1 MKRAVEVSQP
11 AALPSTFSEK
21 AKTSPSKVPLPAAA
35 QLKDSTKTTPVSK
48 DSRDSVVTKTEN
60 SEVVSEQGK
69 PSTPQ
74 AQTGKLENAKS
85 PLKQTSQVPE
95 NKPSVDRQ
103 QASPK
108 KPPDTSKQ
116 PGAKQGDSTAATQ
129 QQSSGFFG
137 FGGLKSQPDAAK
149 PAVTEKMFGFGS
161 SIFSSASTLITSAV
175 QDQPKTTPPVSPK
188 MSPAKVIK
196 SSPSAQKLE
205 QQKKAEPPQLTKT
218 APPEDVKTDK
228 AQTGPQKPEKAS
240 GEAVKLDTSTCPLCK
255 TGLNRGTKDPPNYSS
270 CTECKKTVCNQCG
283 FNPMPNETGVSLAQ
297 KPYERII
304 IIWNASRCIVE
315 LIHSIIKYY

>member
-11 AALPSTFSEK
+11 AALPAMLPEK

-35 QLKDSTKTTPVSK
+35 QMKDSSKTTPLSN
-48 DSRDSVVTKTEN
+48 DSRGSVVTKTET
-60 SEVVSEQGK
+60 SEAVSQQEK
-69 PSTPQ
+69 PCLPQ
-74 AQTGKLENAKS
+74 AQTGKLENTKS

-95 NKPSVDRQ
+95 NKPSQDRQ
-103 QASPK
+103 QTNPK

-116 PGAKQGDSTAATQ
+116 PSTKQGDSTAATQ

-137 FGGLKSQPDAAK
+137 FGGLKSQPDTAK

-196 SSPSAQKLE
+196 SSPSVQKLE
-205 QQKKAEPPQLTKT
+205 QQKKTEPPQLTKT
-218 APPEDVKTDK
+218 APPEEVKLDK
-228 AQTGPQKPEKAS
+228 AQTGPQKSEKAS
-240 GEAVKLDTSTCPLCK
+240 GEAVKVDASTCPLCK
-255 TGLNRGTKDPPNYSS
+255 TELNRGTKDQPNYSS
-270 CTECKKTVCNQCG
+270 CTECKKTVCKQCG
-283 FNPMPNETGVSLAQ
+283 FNPMLNETGVSLDE
-297 KPYERII
+297 KPYHRFI
-304 IIWNASRCIVE
+304 IIWNANRCIVD
-315 LIHSIIKYY
+315 LMTLF